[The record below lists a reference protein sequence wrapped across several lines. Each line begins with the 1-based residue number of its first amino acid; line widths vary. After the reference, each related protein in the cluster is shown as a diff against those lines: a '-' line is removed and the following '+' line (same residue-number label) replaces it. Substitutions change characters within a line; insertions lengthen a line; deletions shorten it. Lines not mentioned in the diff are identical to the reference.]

1 MAIVLACLFLVG
13 SIYQQARA
21 DGARPAQAIVVLGT
35 AQFNG
40 WPGPVFQARL
50 DRALELWQE
59 GYAPMIVVTGGKMPG
74 DGYTEAEAAW
84 AYLTSAGVPPEAIVM
99 ENAATDT
106 WESMQGVSA
115 ILRPLGITEVIL
127 VSDGFHL
134 FRSRM
139 MARDVG
145 LHATGSAAETSPIRV
160 GGGGEFSYVVRE
172 AAGVVAHLWETR
184 APGLLGG

>member
-1 MAIVLACLFLVG
+1 
-13 SIYQQARA
+13 
-21 DGARPAQAIVVLGT
+21 
-35 AQFNG
+35 
-40 WPGPVFQARL
+40 VFQARL
-50 DRALELWQE
+50 DHALELWQQ
-59 GYAPMIVVTGGKMPG
+59 GYAPLIVVTGGKMPG

-84 AYLTSAGVPPEAIVM
+84 AYLTNAGVPPEAIVV

-115 ILRPLGITEVIL
+115 VLQPLGVNDVIL

-139 MARDVG
+139 MARDAG
-145 LHATGSAAETSPIRV
+145 LHATGSAAESSPIRI

-184 APGLLGG
+184 VLGWMGG